1 MQATRADQL
10 SRASHIYHRSRCV
23 GGARFAHLRATR
35 RDRTQGFL
43 ILSPAVCRAEMGTT
57 IPRPDT
63 GQCDGCGNE
72 GCRFLHRPSRP
83 TSTAIRLIERAGS
96 RPGSRSANRRCGCL
110 EQACCLIAGT
120 RVGVRRR
127 GTRVVSGR
135 RFGARCTVGPVEPRP
150 GLHHR
155 RRPERVQ
162 EIVRPWADAVWDT
175 GIEFGTVGVGKSDHR
190 MEITTFR
197 ADSYD
202 RVSRHP
208 EVRFGDCLEG
218 DLVRRDFT
226 TNAMA
231 VRVTAT
237 GPGEFLDPLG
247 GLAALRAKVL
257 DTPAAPSG
265 SFGDDPLRM
274 LRAARF
280 VSQLGFAV
288 APRVRAA
295 IEEMAPQLARISA
308 ERVAAELDKLLV
320 GEDPAAGIDLMVQSG
335 MGAVVLPEIG
345 GMRMAI
351 DEHHQH
357 KDVYQHSLT
366 VLRQAIALEDDGP
379 DLVLRWAAL
388 LHDIGKPAT
397 RRHEPDGGVSFHH
410 HEVVGAKMVR
420 KRMRALKYSKQMI
433 DDISQLV
440 YLHLRFH
447 GYGDGKWT
455 DSAVRRYVTD
465 AGALLPRL
473 HKLVRADCTTR
484 NKRRAARLQA
494 SYDRLE
500 ERIAELAAQEDLDR
514 VRPDLDG
521 NQIMAVLDIPAGP
534 QVGEAW
540 RYLKELRLER
550 GPLSTEEATTELLSW
565 WKSRGN
571 R

>member
-1 MQATRADQL
+1 VPETTQDADLLTAAAVALNRHTELLRDLGELFAAAGHQL
-10 SRASHIYHRSRCV
+10 YLV
-23 GGARFAHLRATR
+23 GGSV
-35 RDRTQGFL
+35 RDALLGR
-43 ILSPAVCRAEMGTT
+43 LSSDLDFTT
-57 IPRPDT
+57 DARPD
-63 GQCDGCGNE
+63 Q
-72 GCRFLHRPSRP
+72 
-83 TSTAIRLIERAGS
+83 
-96 RPGSRSANRRCGCL
+96 
-110 EQACCLIAGT
+110 
-120 RVGVRRR
+120 
-127 GTRVVSGR
+127 
-135 RFGARCTVGPVEPRP
+135 
-150 GLHHR
+150 
-155 RRPERVQ
+155 VQ
-162 EIVRPWADAVWDT
+162 QIMGGWADALWDT
-175 GIEFGTVGVGKSDHR
+175 GIEFGTVGAVLAGHR
-190 MEITTFR
+190 LEITTFR
-197 ADSYD
+197 VDRYD
-202 RVSRHP
+202 RVSRNP
-208 EVRFGDCLEG
+208 QVRFGDRLDD

-226 TNAMA
+226 VNAMA
-231 VRVTAT
+231 VRVTTT

-247 GLAALRAKVL
+247 GLAALRAGVL
-257 DTPAAPSG
+257 DTPAAPSV

-280 VSQLGFAV
+280 VAQLGFTV

-295 IEEMAPQLARISA
+295 IEEMAPQLARITA
-308 ERVAAELDKLLV
+308 ERVAAELDKLLL
-320 GEDPAAGIDLMVQSG
+320 GADPAAGVELMVASG
-335 MGAVVLPEIG
+335 MGEMVLPEVG

-366 VLRQAIALEDDGP
+366 VLRQAIELEDDGP

-420 KRMRALKYSKQMI
+420 KRMRALRYSKQMV
-433 DDISQLV
+433 DDVSQLV

-447 GYGDGKWT
+447 GYGDDKWT

-465 AGALLPRL
+465 AGPLLPRL

-494 SYDRLE
+494 NYDRLE
-500 ERIAELAAQEDLDR
+500 DRIAALAEQEDLQR

-521 NQIMAVLDIPAGP
+521 NEIMALLDIPPGP
-534 QVGEAW
+534 QVGQAW

-550 GPLSTEEATTELLSW
+550 GPLSREQATAELLAW
-565 WKSRGN
+565 WQTQRN